1 MVQALL
7 MALLALLNGIQGPC
21 HWYMFREPVMA
32 GFWVGLIYGDPVQGT
47 IIGATINVSYLGW
60 ISAGGANASDLY
72 WAGLL
77 GTFVAI
83 KGGMSLDTAV
93 AFAVPIGLLGNYVHV
108 AYMTLASIWPTR
120 MDVLAAKGDWKGIR
134 TLQFLGGPALVL
146 LLRAVPVFLI
156 ALYGGDLIQQFIDVL
171 PTWAMNGLAATGKLL
186 PALGMSMLL
195 KFMYKKE
202 LLPFF
207 ILGFAIAAYTGL
219 TDLLMFA
226 CVGACLAFILI
237 KLGFGRDA
245 EKGVE

>member
-7 MALLALLNGIQGPC
+7 MALVALLNGIQGPWQ
-21 HWYMFREPVMA
+21 WYMFREPVMA

-47 IIGATINVSYLGW
+47 IIGATINVSYMGW

-120 MDVLAAKGDWKGIR
+120 MDVLAAKGEWKKIR
-134 TLQFLGGPALVL
+134 MLQIIGGPSFVL
-146 LLRAVPVFLI
+146 ILRALPV
-156 ALYGGDLIQQFIDVL
+156 
-171 PTWAMNGLAATGKLL
+171 WAMNGLAATGKML

-207 ILGFAIAAYTGL
+207 VLGFAVAAYTGL

-226 CVGACLAFILI
+226 CIGVCLAFILI
-237 KLGFGRDA
+237 KLGFSRE

>member
-1 MVQALL
+1 MVHALL
-7 MALLALLNGIQGPC
+7 MALVALLNGIQGPWQ
-21 HWYMFREPVMA
+21 WYMFREPVMA

-47 IIGATINVSYLGW
+47 IIGATINVSYMGW

-120 MDVLAAKGDWKGIR
+120 MDVLAAKGEWKKIR
-134 TLQFLGGPALVL
+134 MLQIIGGPSFVL
-146 LLRAVPVFLI
+146 ILRALPVFLI
-156 ALYGGDLIQQFIDVL
+156 ALYGGDLIQTFIDAL
-171 PTWAMNGLAATGKLL
+171 PVWAMNGLAATGKML

-207 ILGFAIAAYTGL
+207 VLGFAVAAYTGL

-226 CVGACLAFILI
+226 CIGVCLAFILI
-237 KLGFGRDA
+237 KLGFSRE